1 MSDDGAI
8 GEGDNNENGELVS
21 KSTIQTTLNECVQ
34 LHQLIMRYVYTPISP
49 TIDTK
54 NSVIYFYFSLIPLC
68 SRSNRVTAGS

>member
-8 GEGDNNENGELVS
+8 GEGYNNENGELVS

-54 NSVIYFYFSLIPLC
+54 K
-68 SRSNRVTAGS
+68 TA